1 MARGGA
7 AANVQSAQMQQNL
20 LNTVNATGKFRAS
33 IQNISTTTE
42 TFTNALEKNKLSM
55 AESFR
60 FAGAA
65 SGKFGQR
72 FSTEMSTIDKVARE
86 RVKSVQTQ
94 FIKLGR
100 DANGSLR
107 GIAVRPLALDMDNLA
122 TRTAIAAQKQQ
133 LFNKLVNQGST
144 NLLNFGKNTQWT
156 GRQLMVGFTIPLGIF
171 GATASKVFMDLE
183 KQAIAFKKVYGD
195 LFTIESE
202 KNKALKDVEDI
213 AKSMTTY
220 GVAIKDTMGLAAEA
234 AAAGF
239 QDAQLMAQTEQ
250 ATRLGILGQI
260 DSQKAL
266 ETTIALQSAFQIS
279 TEDLA
284 DSINFL
290 NAVENQTVL
299 SLDDVTTAIPKV
311 APVIQQLG
319 GDVKDLAF
327 FLSAMKE
334 GGINASE
341 GANALKSGLASM
353 INPTKQSSEMLA
365 QMGIDINGIVNSNQG
380 DLKQT
385 VVGFA
390 EALDT
395 LDPLNR
401 AKAIEQLFGK
411 FQFARIS
418 ALFSNVIRD
427 GSQASR
433 VLDLA
438 GTSLEELSSLAD
450 SELGIVADATSTK
463 FMAAMENI
471 KFAIAPIGEE
481 FLKLVTPILTF
492 GTEVLTAFNSLDA
505 GMRQFVIGTIGVL
518 GGIAPIAIMVFGL
531 LANGVATSIKAFM
544 FLRNLFLKT
553 GGSSQILGQQT
564 EYMTQQQL
572 EAAAVAASLGQT
584 HSQLTQIFT
593 AEAGAVTALAAA
605 YNSATAAQRAFSGPV
620 MGSTLGRGPKVPGF
634 NKGKMAGYN
643 KGIVMVPGSG
653 NKDTEPAMLTPGEA
667 VIPAD
672 MAKKYGSLINAMI
685 SGNIPG
691 FRTGRPGESG
701 QIQVPSS
708 QTNFRMPLG
717 EGFELSHFSSAI
729 NLTGTEL
736 IEHARLMGATNNH
749 ISRINEMIARAGGDL
764 EQTFR
769 VLDSS
774 VELLSTE
781 LNQGIGAIGS
791 GKTVP
796 RSLVERD
803 LVERGDVARSPLMK
817 YMAIDGVAPD
827 KALANARLIT
837 EKVQEQLDLVGDR
850 LVFTA
855 EQIHDITKKAYDA
868 VLLDPSVSETA
879 KTEISNA
886 RQRMSSGLVVVDETT
901 TERGSR
907 GNRINAT
914 PKTYKSLSTSIRKRA
929 DVPSNSFLA
938 SSEIPQTLGISQEE
952 FSQTFSGLP
961 EAAKAAL
968 FRLRKDIDGFVEEF
982 RRQTAT
988 ELDRASQSNSPSQR
1002 FIRSAANNIVD
1013 GVEVGIQQ
1021 GRDDMV
1027 TAGQG
1032 LADATESGVKRSHR
1046 RASSAG
1052 GSPGQM
1058 FAPQSQQIVTANP
1071 RTNRRA
1077 SAPTQTIGSS
1087 VIPPAHFEKII
1098 AGNQAAADSQQ
1109 KASVAQAAASQNFSS
1124 KVMGLSFGITGLAGV
1139 MSIFG
1144 GEMAQVSSVI
1154 FQVSGALTGLMFA
1167 FQALP
1172 ATMTKGITELF
1183 DNRAAAFTQARNSTQ
1198 VVPVGGGGG
1207 VGAKGGVAAGAA
1219 KAGGALASLGRGVM
1233 AFLGGPFGL
1242 AITAFLLLA
1251 GFAIP
1256 ALIDAYQEQKKRLRG
1271 LSDVA
1276 DVASDRVKKFAE
1288 ALGQEI
1294 KISPLGGEQ
1303 GISFSGANLNPEERK
1318 SVGSVVESYGGAEK
1332 FQEDFKD
1339 DIDRINEAGSRGKEE
1354 LNRVFTEKA
1363 SSLAMAGIDE
1373 AGIQSLL
1380 DALFQFSNIEFTFD
1394 VKGAGIFDE
1403 KGNFDLDAFK
1413 ARAKEAARAYT
1424 DSYDAEVANYSPNE
1438 TIDQQAVLN
1447 SAGYSSVGDLEKA
1460 VEGQK
1465 VAVGIAEENAL
1476 SKGLKPEQDSDFI
1489 AQMSE
1494 LRQLEGYL
1502 QEFKFIASEP
1512 LEILKIE
1519 TISNAADQINGLNT
1533 LLSEGKISAI
1543 EFSDGI
1549 GVVAEG
1555 ILEMDDGAKALQ
1567 DLLKELGV
1575 KDFELI
1581 KDPEAQIAALQ
1592 GATAG
1597 LDLTKFSGLSSEDEQ
1612 VRAQAINEVAQ
1623 AIRNT
1628 VSAREQEAIVNQ
1640 QIAEMTAANTELESM
1655 ASDIEQEANAYAYL
1669 TANGISAAD
1678 AIDLI
1683 ANANI
1688 RAAAAA
1694 AFAGAETTGFIEN
1707 INAMLTAKANSPVT
1721 VARRSIGS
1729 GGRGGGG
1736 KSGPEASGLD
1746 KILEDMARVVSVQ
1759 TTMTKGFA
1767 ASRTALDR
1775 MFGGSNSSGLFGGL
1789 EQQMRALGGGEDLIK
1804 LIAGMPPE
1812 EFNKRKK
1819 ELFTFDGA
1827 GNISSFRDS
1836 LVSIGE
1842 ALRKIALGEFQS
1854 KQQATVKSFNDQMV
1868 AVNRLV
1874 GAGASYADAYEIAGD
1889 AALAAA
1895 IANETNSAAIRQ
1907 LVRDTKAA
1915 EKATKDFA
1923 AAQSVA
1929 ASNNSFVD
1937 QQKLLTKLQQNSLG
1951 LSNAQIQAVLD
1962 DTDLQRLF
1970 MDPSI
1975 DAKTLQDALNSVASR
1990 AALEL
1995 EIKKLTVDGLESI
2008 FDEGFS
2014 KAMEAFDAQEKKIE
2028 LEFDVKT
2035 KPFEDAIRDAEEQ
2048 ISDITN
2054 GVGGID
2060 DLEADL
2066 ERISEQ
2072 EEEINKKYDER
2083 AKALSLVK
2091 DLNAQM
2097 SQQQKT
2103 QLTLADALSQ
2113 GDIAGAARAA
2123 QEMRAQQQA
2132 KSLELQEKALDK
2144 ARELELGAIVGNMG
2158 QTREQIE
2165 QRIKEL
2171 KAQIREI
2178 EEATLEPARRRVELL
2193 DREEQKLLASV
2204 TVLGRTKLEWET
2216 IKNKIDIAKT
2226 GSDKYTEAIGA
2237 ALGVVTDIV
2246 EYWDELDGKE
2256 VNTVHVVTT
2265 TYKTVGTPPSPT
2277 VPSAPS
2283 GGGSGS
2289 DSGIVGKTA
2298 AELAEEQR
2306 ASASAQARARVQ
2318 RGLND
2323 RAIRGIISARLA
2335 SKAGATTGGES
2346 ARSSRIATYLSR
2358 ITKAQA
2364 DQILLNNAKGGGALY
2379 YNSGGLVSSRV
2390 GSPRLGIGKI
2400 PSMGTDSV
2408 STMLT
2413 PGEFVVSKYGVQKTG
2428 IKNMEAINNGTYGGE
2443 SVYNYGININVRSES
2458 DPNQIARTVMGTI
2471 KSVDAQRI
2479 RGNRLG

>member
-183 KQAIAFKKVYGD
+183 KQTIAFKKVYGD
-195 LFTIESE
+195 LFTIDSE
-202 KNKALKDVEDI
+202 KDKALKDVEDI
-213 AKSMTTY
+213 AKSMTAY
-220 GVAIKDTMGLAAEA
+220 GATIKDTMELAAEA

-250 ATRLGILGQI
+250 ATRLGILGQV

-266 ETTIALQSAFQIS
+266 KTTIALQSAFQIS

-319 GDVKDLAF
+319 GDIKDLAF

-380 DLKQT
+380 DLRST

-481 FLKLVTPILTF
+481 FLKLITPILTF
-492 GTEVLTAFNSLDA
+492 GTEVLTAFNNLDA

-667 VIPAD
+667 VIPAE

-691 FRTGRPGESG
+691 FNGGLESLGSPLGVNRSHLTTPFSRDSPQFSSGISMAGLESLDKELLQYVSVVSNLVAELPVSLNQKLRKGSASISSFSTGFDSRSGKLESSAKLGGANLQEEGVKDALAQMEGEIRERTISLASATTDQKVSDQILEKATREVIDSHKGLSGASGKAARALDEASRQIGQVRVSVPTSVIRSGVESG
-701 QIQVPSS
+701 EFRQREDGRVFSGGSQIGRVSQNQKTAGKVRPADPFTPSDSYARQAIVGSKLAGEELATKGSKAFSDGVKKSTRQASPSKEAEEAGKNIGAGTLQGLNS
-708 QTNFRMPLG
+708 QKDEMLAAGTSLG
-717 EGFELSHFSSAI
+717 EA
-729 NLTGTEL
+729 
-736 IEHARLMGATNNH
+736 
-749 ISRINEMIARAGGDL
+749 
-764 EQTFR
+764 
-769 VLDSS
+769 
-774 VELLSTE
+774 
-781 LNQGIGAIGS
+781 
-791 GKTVP
+791 
-796 RSLVERD
+796 
-803 LVERGDVARSPLMK
+803 
-817 YMAIDGVAPD
+817 
-827 KALANARLIT
+827 
-837 EKVQEQLDLVGDR
+837 
-850 LVFTA
+850 
-855 EQIHDITKKAYDA
+855 A
-868 VLLDPSVSETA
+868 V
-879 KTEISNA
+879 
-886 RQRMSSGLVVVDETT
+886 
-901 TERGSR
+901 RGSR
-907 GNRINAT
+907 RAMQGADGTTQRLVNGVPVLPQGTQSAT
-914 PKTYKSLSTSIRKRA
+914 TVARTS
-929 DVPSNSFLA
+929 
-938 SSEIPQTLGISQEE
+938 G
-952 FSQTFSGLP
+952 
-961 EAAKAAL
+961 
-968 FRLRKDIDGFVEEF
+968 
-982 RRQTAT
+982 RR
-988 ELDRASQSNSPSQR
+988 S
-1002 FIRSAANNIVD
+1002 
-1013 GVEVGIQQ
+1013 
-1021 GRDDMV
+1021 
-1027 TAGQG
+1027 
-1032 LADATESGVKRSHR
+1032 
-1046 RASSAG
+1046 
-1052 GSPGQM
+1052 
-1058 FAPQSQQIVTANP
+1058 
-1071 RTNRRA
+1071 
-1077 SAPTQTIGSS
+1077 SAPTQTVGSS
-1087 VIPPAHFEKII
+1087 VIPPGHFEKII

-1183 DNRAAAFTQARNSTQ
+1183 SNRAAAFTQARNSTQ
-1198 VVPVGGGGG
+1198 VVPVGGLGGA
-1207 VGAKGGVAAGAA
+1207 GAKGGVAAGAA

-1233 AFLGGPFGL
+1233 AFLGGPVGL

-1256 ALIDAYQEQKKRLRG
+1256 ALIGIIQEETKKRQAL
-1271 LSDVA
+1271 A
-1276 DVASDRVKKFAE
+1276 NASDFTTSSLKSLAERVGGTFTGSMLQNASMAGVTDKDKAE
-1288 ALGQEI
+1288 AKTLSEDASFLEEFKTQIEGFKNLEGESLTFAIENLTKSLLAGGTSPEAINSILNGLLTASGQ
-1294 KISPLGGEQ
+1294 SNTQFG
-1303 GISFSGANLNPEERK
+1303 
-1318 SVGSVVESYGGAEK
+1318 
-1332 FQEDFKD
+1332 
-1339 DIDRINEAGSRGKEE
+1339 
-1354 LNRVFTEKA
+1354 
-1363 SSLAMAGIDE
+1363 MAGIS
-1373 AGIQSLL
+1373 AVQAQGPQN
-1380 DALFQFSNIEFTFD
+1380 FS
-1394 VKGAGIFDE
+1394 
-1403 KGNFDLDAFK
+1403 
-1413 ARAKEAARAYT
+1413 
-1424 DSYDAEVANYSPNE
+1424 SM
-1438 TIDQQAVLN
+1438 
-1447 SAGYSSVGDLEKA
+1447 
-1460 VEGQK
+1460 
-1465 VAVGIAEENAL
+1465 IAEQEMTISSGRGMVLGNEEEVINTTAMAVNAL
-1476 SKGLKPEQDSDFI
+1476 GAAFATGQVSATGFEQEMEKIKEVIGNIPIEELQKDFILFGGTDAMDGIIDSLDIQDASVKKGIKGLKSYEDQLLVIEALSQGAAIDPEVFD
-1489 AQMSE
+1489 
-1494 LRQLEGYL
+1494 LL
-1502 QEFKFIASEP
+1502 ASGDPEEQAKGERLLAEAVRDGARAREEATVAEDVAAEATANR
-1512 LEILKIE
+1512 LEI
-1519 TISNAADQINGLNT
+1519 TAGQ
-1533 LLSEGKISAI
+1533 
-1543 EFSDGI
+1543 
-1549 GVVAEG
+1549 EG
-1555 ILEMDDGAKALQ
+1555 ID
-1567 DLLKELGV
+1567 
-1575 KDFELI
+1575 
-1581 KDPEAQIAALQ
+1581 AQIASLM
-1592 GATAG
+1592 G
-1597 LDLTKFSGLSSEDEQ
+1597 
-1612 VRAQAINEVAQ
+1612 
-1623 AIRNT
+1623 
-1628 VSAREQEAIVNQ
+1628 EA
-1640 QIAEMTAANTELESM
+1640 E
-1655 ASDIEQEANAYAYL
+1655 AYAIL
-1669 TANGISAAD
+1669 TANGFSAAD
-1678 AIDLI
+1678 AISLVSD
-1683 ANANI
+1683 AQFNNALVS
-1688 RAAAAA
+1688 AAAAA
-1694 AFAGAETTGFIEN
+1694 ATDGHSEALDNLLAS
-1707 INAMLTAKANSPVT
+1707 ANSLLVLQQKSPVA
-1721 VARRSIGS
+1721 VARRASS
-1729 GGRGGGG
+1729 SSRGGGG
-1736 KSGPEASGLD
+1736 GGGGRSGPEASPLD

-1812 EFNKRKK
+1812 EFNKRKR

-1854 KQQATVKSFNDQMV
+1854 KQQATAKSFNDQMV
-1868 AVNRLV
+1868 AINRLV
-1874 GAGASYADAYEIAGD
+1874 GAGASFADAYEIAGD

-1937 QQKLLTKLQQNSLG
+1937 QQKLLARLQQNSLR

-1990 AALEL
+1990 TALEL
-1995 EIKKLTVDGLESI
+1995 EIKKLTIDGLESI
-2008 FDEGFS
+2008 FEEGFG
-2014 KAMEAFDAQEKKIE
+2014 KAMEAFSAQEKKIE
-2028 LEFDVKT
+2028 IEFDIKT

-2054 GVGGID
+2054 SVGGLD

-2066 ERISEQ
+2066 ERISSQ
-2072 EEEINKKYDER
+2072 EEDINKKYEER
-2083 AKALSLVK
+2083 TKALSLIK

-2103 QLTLADALSQ
+2103 QLSLADALTQ

-2123 QEMRAQQQA
+2123 QEMRAQQQT
-2132 KSLELQEKALDK
+2132 KSLEVQEKALDR

-2158 QTREQIE
+2158 LTREQLE
-2165 QRIKEL
+2165 LRIKAL
-2171 KAQIREI
+2171 KQQIFEI
-2178 EEATLEPARRRVELL
+2178 EEQTLEPAQRRVELL

-2204 TVLGRTKLEWET
+2204 MVLGRTKLEWEA
-2216 IKNKIDIAKT
+2216 IQNRIDIAKT
-2226 GSDKYTEAIGA
+2226 SSDSYTRAIEA

-2246 EYWDELDGKE
+2246 QYWNELDGKQ
-2256 VNTVHVVTT
+2256 VNTAHIVTT
-2265 TYKTVGTPPSPT
+2265 TYKTVGTPPSGT

-2283 GGGSGS
+2283 GGGGGDGGVSGF
-2289 DSGIVGKTA
+2289 DPNKA
-2298 AELAEEQR
+2298 ARDAAAAAAA
-2306 ASASAQARARVQ
+2306 ASKAARARVQ
-2318 RGLND
+2318 AALNN
-2323 RAIRGIISARLA
+2323 RAYAPEVSRRLA
-2335 SKAGATTGGES
+2335 TMAKATTGTADARARLIES
-2346 ARSSRIATYLSR
+2346 FLSKITSS
-2358 ITKAQA
+2358 QA
-2364 DQILLNNAKGGGALY
+2364 DSLLSNLVAKKTPTRTFMYAGGPVLSSMA
-2379 YNSGGLVSSRV
+2379 SGGLASMF
-2390 GSPRLGIGKI
+2390 G
-2400 PSMGTDSV
+2400 SMGTDTV
-2408 STMLT
+2408 DARLT
-2413 PGEFVVSKYGVQKTG
+2413 PGEFVVRRPAVQSFGVDKL
-2428 IKNMEAINNGTYGGE
+2428 KAINNGTYGGE